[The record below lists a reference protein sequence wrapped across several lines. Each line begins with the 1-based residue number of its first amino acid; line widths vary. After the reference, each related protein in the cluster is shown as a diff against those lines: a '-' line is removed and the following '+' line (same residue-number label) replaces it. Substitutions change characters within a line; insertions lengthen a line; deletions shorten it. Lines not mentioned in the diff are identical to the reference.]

1 MKRTIIFTLLFSA
14 VLLMNCEAQLIKDLK
29 KMVQPSASDK
39 LTEEEAASG
48 IREALIKGT
57 TTGVETVSKLD
68 GYFKNPEIKI
78 PFPPEAKEM
87 EQKLRAVGLGNK
99 VDEAVLSINRAAEDA
114 AVAARPIFISAI
126 KNLTL
131 RDVFNIVKGEK
142 DAATRYLKKNT
153 SQQLAVQFRPKIE
166 TSLEKVDATKYWD
179 DVITSYNKIPFV
191 NKMNPDLAEYVTE
204 KAIEGLFVM
213 IAREEEN
220 IRKNPVARTTELL
233 RKVFGN

>member
-1 MKRTIIFTLLFSA
+1 MKRNILITLVFTMALI
-14 VLLMNCEAQLIKDLK
+14 MNCEAQLIKDLK
-29 KMVQPSASDK
+29 KMVQPSSSGK

-78 PFPPEAKEM
+78 PFPPEAKEI
-87 EQKLRAVGLGNK
+87 EQKLRAIGLGNK

-114 AVAARPIFISAI
+114 AVEAKPIFISAI

-142 DAATRYLKKNT
+142 DEATRYLKNNT
-153 SQQLAVQFRPKIE
+153 TQQLTVQFRPKIE

-191 NKMNPDLAEYVTE
+191 KKMNPDLAEYVTE

-220 IRKNPVARTTELL
+220 IRKNPAARTTELL